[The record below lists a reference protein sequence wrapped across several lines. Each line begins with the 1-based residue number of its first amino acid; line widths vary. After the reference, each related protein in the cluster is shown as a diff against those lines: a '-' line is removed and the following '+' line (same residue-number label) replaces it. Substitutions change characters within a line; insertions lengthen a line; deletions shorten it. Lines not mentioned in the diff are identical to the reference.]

1 MLHIRI
7 VLLFFISLLSAI
19 AWSQD
24 DTEEQVRSD
33 SYTEAQLKEE
43 KIFLDF
49 EQSFMEAIQQRA
61 IENYNK
67 ALEALNICEKI
78 YPQNVAML
86 YEKAKNY
93 FSLEQYQEALQY
105 CERIAS
111 VEPQNIWNQ
120 KLKREIYIKL
130 RNYSEALVIQKTLYQ
145 EDPFEAQDLLQIYFL
160 MQDKENGL
168 NILRQVDKNAIYVE
182 NLKFYRNYFDPETKV
197 EIDSQSDSDAI
208 FPVQSEVK
216 TDDIQKV
223 DFPTQLQTLQQL
235 QKEKNFIILLKQSS
249 DVLDLNPTQPLV
261 YWYKGLSQNALKKYQ
276 DAINT
281 LENGLDFVF
290 DDNEL
295 LLKLYEELIIAHT
308 GMGNTAKANQYKQLV
323 QKLK

>member
-7 VLLFFISLLSAI
+7 VLLFFISLLSVL

-33 SYTEAQLKEE
+33 SFTEAQLKEE
-43 KIFLDF
+43 KIFLNF

-130 RNYSEALVIQKTLYQ
+130 RNYPEALVIQKTLYQ

-168 NILRQVDKNAIYVE
+168 NILRQVDRNAIYVE

-208 FPVQSEVK
+208 LPVQSEVK
-216 TDDIQKV
+216 TDDIHKV

-235 QKEKNFIILLKQSS
+235 QKEKNFTNLLKQSS
-249 DVLDLNPTQPLV
+249 DVLDLNPTQPIV
-261 YWYKGLSQNALKKYQ
+261 YWYKGLSQNELKKFQ
-276 DAINT
+276 DAITT

>member
-7 VLLFFISLLSAI
+7 VLLFFISLLSVL

-33 SYTEAQLKEE
+33 SFTEAQLKEE
-43 KIFLDF
+43 KIFLNF

-130 RNYSEALVIQKTLYQ
+130 RNYPEALVIQKTLYQ

-208 FPVQSEVK
+208 LPVQSEVK
-216 TDDIQKV
+216 TDDIHKV

-235 QKEKNFIILLKQSS
+235 QKEKNFTILLKQSS

-261 YWYKGLSQNALKKYQ
+261 YWYKGLSQNELKKFQ
-276 DAINT
+276 DAITT

>member
-7 VLLFFISLLSAI
+7 VLLFFISLLSVL

-33 SYTEAQLKEE
+33 SFTEAQLKEE
-43 KIFLDF
+43 KIFLNF

-130 RNYSEALVIQKTLYQ
+130 RNYPEALVIQKTLYQ

-168 NILRQVDKNAIYVE
+168 NILRQVDRNAIYVE

-208 FPVQSEVK
+208 LPVQSEVK
-216 TDDIQKV
+216 TDDIHKV

-235 QKEKNFIILLKQSS
+235 QKEKNFTILLKQSS

-261 YWYKGLSQNALKKYQ
+261 YWYKGLSQNELKKFQ
-276 DAINT
+276 DAITT

>member
-7 VLLFFISLLSAI
+7 VLLFLISLLSVL

-24 DTEEQVRSD
+24 DTEEQVKSD
-33 SYTEAQLKEE
+33 SFTEAQLKEE

-49 EQSFMEAIQQRA
+49 KQSFMEAIQQRA

-67 ALEALNICEKI
+67 ALESLNACEKI

-93 FSLEQYQEALQY
+93 FSLEKYQEALQY
-105 CERIAS
+105 CEKIGS

-120 KLKREIYIKL
+120 KLKKEIYIKL
-130 RNYSEALVIQKTLYQ
+130 RNYPEALEIQKTLYQ
-145 EDPFEAQDLLQIYFL
+145 EDPYEAQDLLQIYFL

-168 NILRQVDKNAIYVE
+168 NILRQVERNAIYVE
-182 NLKFYRNYFDPETKV
+182 NIKFYRNYFDPETKV
-197 EIDSQSDSDAI
+197 EIDSQSDSEATL
-208 FPVQSEVK
+208 PVQTEVK
-216 TDDIQKV
+216 TNDIQKV
-223 DFPTQLQTLQQL
+223 DFPAQLETLQQL
-235 QKEKNFIILLKQSS
+235 HKDKNFTALLIQSS

-261 YWYKGLSQNALKKYQ
+261 YWYKGLSQNALKKYK
-276 DAINT
+276 DAITT

-295 LLKLYEELIIAHT
+295 LLKLYEELIVANT

>member
-1 MLHIRI
+1 MLLIRI

-235 QKEKNFIILLKQSS
+235 QKEKNFTILLKQSS

-276 DAINT
+276 DAITT

-308 GMGNTAKANQYKQLV
+308 EMGNTAKANQYKQLV

>member
-7 VLLFFISLLSAI
+7 VLLFFISLLSVL

-33 SYTEAQLKEE
+33 SFTEAQLKEE
-43 KIFLDF
+43 KIFLNF

-130 RNYSEALVIQKTLYQ
+130 RNYPEALVIQKTLYQ

-168 NILRQVDKNAIYVE
+168 NILRQVDRNAIYVE

-208 FPVQSEVK
+208 LPVQSEVK
-216 TDDIQKV
+216 TDDIHKV

-235 QKEKNFIILLKQSS
+235 QKEKNFTNLLKQSS

-261 YWYKGLSQNALKKYQ
+261 YWYKGLSQNELKKFQ
-276 DAINT
+276 DAITT

>member
-7 VLLFFISLLSAI
+7 VLLFFISLLSVL

-33 SYTEAQLKEE
+33 SFTEAQLKEE
-43 KIFLDF
+43 KIFLNF

-130 RNYSEALVIQKTLYQ
+130 RNYPEALVIQKTLYQ
-145 EDPFEAQDLLQIYFL
+145 EDPFEARDLLQIYFL

-208 FPVQSEVK
+208 LPVQSEVK
-216 TDDIQKV
+216 TDDIHKV

-235 QKEKNFIILLKQSS
+235 QKEKNFTILLKQSS

-261 YWYKGLSQNALKKYQ
+261 YWYKGLSQNELKKFQ
-276 DAINT
+276 DAITT

>member
-1 MLHIRI
+1 
-7 VLLFFISLLSAI
+7 
-19 AWSQD
+19 
-24 DTEEQVRSD
+24 
-33 SYTEAQLKEE
+33 
-43 KIFLDF
+43 
-49 EQSFMEAIQQRA
+49 
-61 IENYNK
+61 
-67 ALEALNICEKI
+67 
-78 YPQNVAML
+78 
-86 YEKAKNY
+86 
-93 FSLEQYQEALQY
+93 
-105 CERIAS
+105 
-111 VEPQNIWNQ
+111 
-120 KLKREIYIKL
+120 
-130 RNYSEALVIQKTLYQ
+130 
-145 EDPFEAQDLLQIYFL
+145 

-235 QKEKNFIILLKQSS
+235 QKEKNFTILLKQSS

-276 DAINT
+276 DAITT

-308 GMGNTAKANQYKQLV
+308 EMGNTAKANQYKQLV

>member
-1 MLHIRI
+1 MLLIRI

-168 NILRQVDKNAIYVE
+168 N
-182 NLKFYRNYFDPETKV
+182 
-197 EIDSQSDSDAI
+197 
-208 FPVQSEVK
+208 
-216 TDDIQKV
+216 
-223 DFPTQLQTLQQL
+223 
-235 QKEKNFIILLKQSS
+235 
-249 DVLDLNPTQPLV
+249 
-261 YWYKGLSQNALKKYQ
+261 
-276 DAINT
+276 
-281 LENGLDFVF
+281 
-290 DDNEL
+290 
-295 LLKLYEELIIAHT
+295 
-308 GMGNTAKANQYKQLV
+308 
-323 QKLK
+323 

>member
-7 VLLFFISLLSAI
+7 VLLFFISLLSVL

-33 SYTEAQLKEE
+33 SFTEAQLKEE

-130 RNYSEALVIQKTLYQ
+130 RNYPEALVIQKTLYQ

-208 FPVQSEVK
+208 LPVQSEVK
-216 TDDIQKV
+216 TDDIHKV

-235 QKEKNFIILLKQSS
+235 QKEKNFTNLLKQSS
-249 DVLDLNPTQPLV
+249 DVLDLNPTQPIV
-261 YWYKGLSQNALKKYQ
+261 YWYKGLSQNELKKFQ
-276 DAINT
+276 DAITT